1 MMSNEK
7 VQRAGFKALF
17 SEVNEFQSACGG
29 NANSVAAVNDRY
41 PKRKISAERII
52 KSANFPERVPP
63 GSECSWHI
71 EAPRPSQVV
80 QINFSF
86 FKLAKNCKFH
96 FVALYSSPDCSKD
109 NLTPENQVAVLCG
122 LKKRKAKWE
131 HFSTGQ
137 GLCIVMVTDKTS
149 VSAGFEATYQAIS
162 KDSVPVKDSQG
173 SRSNELELV
182 KTERVNIPDSIGK
195 NYWVIGN

>member
-1 MMSNEK
+1 M
-7 VQRAGFKALF
+7 
-17 SEVNEFQSACGG
+17 
-29 NANSVAAVNDRY
+29 
-41 PKRKISAERII
+41 
-52 KSANFPERVPP
+52 
-63 GSECSWHI
+63 
-71 EAPRPSQVV
+71 
-80 QINFSF
+80 
-86 FKLAKNCKFH
+86 
-96 FVALYSSPDCSKD
+96 
-109 NLTPENQVAVLCG
+109 AVLCG

-149 VSAGFEATYQAIS
+149 VSAGFEATYQVLTRHEEKINRFLKKAIS
-162 KDSVPVKDSQG
+162 KNSVPVKDSQG

>member
-1 MMSNEK
+1 VVETPIRSQLSTIATQNAKYRPSELLKAPIFQVDKKTDKLVEK
-7 VQRAGFKALF
+7 K
-17 SEVNEFQSACGG
+17 
-29 NANSVAAVNDRY
+29 
-41 PKRKISAERII
+41 
-52 KSANFPERVPP
+52 RVPP

-131 HFSTGQ
+131 HFSSGQ
-137 GLCIVMVTDKTS
+137 GLCVVMVTDKTS

-162 KDSVPVKDSQG
+162 KTSVPVKDV
-173 SRSNELELV
+173 SRSNELELEI